1 MWNQILDLAINN
13 GLWAVLFMGLLI
25 YQLKDSKNRE
35 KKYQDTIAEL
45 SNTLTKVN
53 KIDDTV
59 SVLAENIV
67 EVKENLSKI
76 EDSVSVLVNT
86 DKGESNEQNKN
97 NRILD

>member
-86 DKGESNEQNKN
+86 DKGESNE
-97 NRILD
+97 